1 MSKITITIYTENSA
15 FEDDPWGQVADIL
28 QSIADDAKRCNEF
41 KDFIRDGNGNKC
53 GTIKFEQGV

>member
-41 KDFIRDGNGNKC
+41 QDFIRDSNGNKC
-53 GTIKFEQGV
+53 GTIKLEQGV

>member
-15 FEDDPWGQVADIL
+15 FDDDPWGEIADIL
-28 QSIADDAKRCNEF
+28 QTVADDARRCNELQ
-41 KDFIRDGNGNKC
+41 DFIRDSNGNKC